1 MKMTAWI
8 TEAGCECLQRG
19 DGPVR
24 VMPNECE
31 ETGFTVALV
40 AAPDLAALEADIAL
54 LRKTE
59 QRLRAQLE
67 SAKVLIAGLD
77 RRALAHGIERAEL
90 AAQAADVAGERAA
103 NAALTAELEQ
113 RRSPMTDFAVLDLAA
128 DFRSQYQHGG
138 TTFDE
143 FDAMGF
149 ARAVEAAHGIG
160 AA

>member
-1 MKMTAWI
+1 MTLTAWI
-8 TEAGCECLQRG
+8 TEAGCDCLQSG

-24 VMPNECE
+24 VMPHECE

-40 AAPDLAALEADIAL
+40 AAPDLAAMEADIAL

-67 SAKVLIAGLD
+67 SAHVLIAGLD
-77 RRALAHGIERAEL
+77 RRAIAHGKERAEL
-90 AAQAADVAGERAA
+90 AAKAADVAGERAA

-113 RRSPMTDFAVLDLAA
+113 RQRPLTEYEVDRLWLQRLDLH
-128 DFRSQYQHGG
+128 DGELMPQLR
-138 TTFDE
+138 D
-143 FDAMGF
+143 F
-149 ARAVEAAHGIG
+149 ARAVETAHGIG